1 MALLCYQYTLTQNV
15 ATKLLD
21 PAHFTNTVGAVQD
34 PIPVIVKNEDA
45 TNTIWIAG
53 QQVSATVGQSL
64 LPGGSIP
71 MALYSNDVP
80 WAFCATGTPV
90 VSVLVGRQ

>member
-1 MALLCYQYTLTQNV
+1 MALICVQFTLVENV
-15 ATKLLD
+15 AKNLFTG
-21 PAHFTNTVGAVQD
+21 FTNTVGSVQD

-53 QQVSATVGQSL
+53 QNVSSTTGQSL
-64 LPGGSIP
+64 LPGASIP

-80 WAFCATGTPV
+80 WAFCATGTPI

>member
-1 MALLCYQYTLTQNV
+1 MALICVQYTLQAST

-21 PAHFTNTVGAVQD
+21 PAHFTNVVGAVQD
-34 PIPVIVKNEDA
+34 PIPVIIKNEDA
-45 TNTIWIAG
+45 SATVWIAG
-53 QQVSATVGQSL
+53 QQVSATTGQSL
-64 LPGGSIP
+64 PAGGSIP

-80 WAFCATGTPV
+80 WAFSTGTPI